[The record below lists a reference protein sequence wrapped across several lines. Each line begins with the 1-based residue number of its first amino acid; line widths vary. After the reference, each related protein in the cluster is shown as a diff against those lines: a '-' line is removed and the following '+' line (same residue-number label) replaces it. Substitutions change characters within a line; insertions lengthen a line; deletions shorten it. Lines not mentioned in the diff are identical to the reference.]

1 MAENTKIK
9 PKAIET
15 LIEFVIIFNAYNGNC
30 TGF

>member
-15 LIEFVIIFNAYNGNC
+15 LIEFIIFNAYNGNC